1 MLNDFLSLIFPKVC
15 YACGKSLFKR
25 EDCVCTHCLYHL
37 PKTNFHLFSDNPVIK
52 LFWGRTN
59 IHSASSLY
67 SFTKGSKVQHLIH
80 QLKYRGKKEIGT
92 SLGKYYGK
100 ELKMSPMFSTA
111 NVVLPVPLHIKKLK
125 KRGYNQSET
134 FAEGIAESMNAE
146 TSSGILIRTFASSTQ
161 TKKSRFARW
170 KNVEEIFTI
179 TCHEKLEGKH
189 VLLVD
194 DVVTT
199 GATLEACANKI
210 LEIPNTKVSVATIAT
225 TMAH

>member
-1 MLNDFLSLIFPKVC
+1 MLNDFLAQIFPKVC
-15 YACGKSLFKR
+15 YACGKSLFKS
-25 EDCVCTHCLYHL
+25 EECICLYCLYHL
-37 PKTNFHLFSDNPVIK
+37 PKTNFHLYADNPVVK

-67 SFTKGSKVQHLIH
+67 SFSKGSKVQHLIH

-100 ELKMSPMFSTA
+100 ELRLAPMFSTV

-134 FAEGIAESMNAE
+134 FAEGIAESLNAE
-146 TSSGILIRTFASSTQ
+146 SSTRILVRTFASTTQ

-170 KNVEEIFTI
+170 KNVEEIFKI
-179 TCHEKLEGKH
+179 TTPEKLEGKH

-210 LEIPNTKVSVATIAT
+210 LEIPDVKVSVATIAT